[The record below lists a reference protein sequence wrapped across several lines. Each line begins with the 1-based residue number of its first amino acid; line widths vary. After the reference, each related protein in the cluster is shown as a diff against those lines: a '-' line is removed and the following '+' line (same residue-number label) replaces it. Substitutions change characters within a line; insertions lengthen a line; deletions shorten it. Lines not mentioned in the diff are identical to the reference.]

1 MILCSKLKNGLCK
14 IVAKL
19 QVFNKFN
26 GTKSRLHCTT
36 VPYPKFEWHPTF
48 FHFSTIFYYSSKF
61 CKLDTHVIWL
71 FFSGDKKFKCE
82 ECHAKYSL
90 KFNLNR
96 HKRRVHNNDPKG
108 DHTRCEI
115 CGLWFRVA
123 ATFRTHCYR

>member
-1 MILCSKLKNGLCK
+1 MI
-14 IVAKL
+14 
-19 QVFNKFN
+19 
-26 GTKSRLHCTT
+26 
-36 VPYPKFEWHPTF
+36 Y
-48 FHFSTIFYYSSKF
+48 
-61 CKLDTHVIWL
+61 
-71 FFSGDKKFKCE
+71 FSGDKKFKCD

-123 ATFRTHCYR
+123 ATFRTHCYRYGILLSKLFWPTARKKCSSDRETLLKFEAEDQEFARFLRLLEQFIQTVKGHLLLKVSHIW